1 MKRLAA
7 HYVLMPDDTL
17 LKQHYVELDD
27 ENRLLGVF
35 PLDKEIANTLF
46 YNGILMLRH
55 CEGDCPKQ
63 SSESQ
68 HSGLLRYARNDG
80 TLIFDAP
87 SSVEIYLLE
96 RIDLLPPKFTANDCR
111 SHSHIQRLG

>member
-7 HYVLMPDDTL
+7 HYVLLPDDRL

-35 PLDKEIANTLF
+35 PLEREIANTVF
-46 YNGILMLRH
+46 YNGILLIH
-55 CEGDCPKQ
+55 PGNI
-63 SSESQ
+63 S
-68 HSGLLRYARNDG
+68 LL
-80 TLIFDAP
+80 TQIH
-87 SSVEIYLLE
+87 
-96 RIDLLPPKFTANDCR
+96 LLPPKFTANDCR

>member
-35 PLDKEIANTLF
+35 PLNKEIANTLF
-46 YNGILMLRH
+46 YNGILMLH
-55 CEGDCPKQ
+55 LP
-63 SSESQ
+63 
-68 HSGLLRYARNDG
+68 LLWRWPG
-80 TLIFDAP
+80 GG
-87 SSVEIYLLE
+87 VEIYLLT
-96 RIDLLPPKFTANDCR
+96 RIDLLPPKFSAHDCR

>member
-7 HYVLMPDDTL
+7 HYVLLPDDKL

-35 PLDKEIANTLF
+35 PLEREIEGTVF
-46 YNGILMLRH
+46 Y
-55 CEGDCPKQ
+55 
-63 SSESQ
+63 
-68 HSGLLRYARNDG
+68 SGVLYLSPLPLWGGAG
-80 TLIFDAP
+80 GE
-87 SSVEIYLLE
+87 VEIYLLT

-111 SHSHIQRLG
+111 CHSHIQRLC

>member
-7 HYVLMPDDTL
+7 HYVLLPDDGL

-35 PLDKEIANTLF
+35 PLEKEIANTVF
-46 YNGILMLRH
+46 YNGVLVIHL
-55 CEGDCPKQ
+55 PPNPP
-63 SSESQ
+63 
-68 HSGLLRYARNDG
+68 LLRRG
-80 TLIFDAP
+80 PGRGEKI
-87 SSVEIYLLE
+87 EIYLLT

-111 SHSHIQRLG
+111 SHSHIQRIG

>member
-7 HYVLMPDDTL
+7 HYVLLPDDRL

-27 ENRLLGVF
+27 ENHLLGVF
-35 PLDKEIANTLF
+35 PLNKEIAGTVF
-46 YNGILMLRH
+46 YNGILMIL
-55 CEGDCPKQ
+55 
-63 SSESQ
+63 
-68 HSGLLRYARNDG
+68 
-80 TLIFDAP
+80 P
-87 SSVEIYLLE
+87 SLVERGRGRGEKVEIYLLT